1 MTGSAAPGRKRSD
14 TARRAILDAT
24 FRLLEQEGF
33 DRLSIE
39 GVASC
44 AGVGKTTIYRWWPGK
59 GVLAVEAFLDAV
71 TPAIAFTSTASAS
84 ADLLAQMRLLAE
96 IYRGPTGRFVREM
109 IGAGQS
115 DPGMRQAFIEG
126 FLAPR
131 RQAAREV
138 FRRGQAN
145 GEFRAELDPDVA
157 IDGVYGGLYYRL
169 LVSGGS
175 IDDGFVD
182 ELAKSALDG
191 ISRR

>member
-1 MTGSAAPGRKRSD
+1 MTGHAAPGRKRSD
-14 TARRAILDAT
+14 AARRAILDAT

-39 GVASC
+39 GVASL

-71 TPAIAFTSTASAS
+71 APAIAFPSTASAR
-84 ADLLAQMRLLAE
+84 ADLLSQMRLLAE

-115 DPGMRQAFIEG
+115 DPDMREAFIEG

-131 RQAAREV
+131 REAAREV

-145 GEFRAELDPDVA
+145 GEFRPGLDPDVA
-157 IDGVYGGLYYRL
+157 IDSVYGAIYYRL
-169 LVSGGS
+169 LVSSGS
-175 IDDGFVD
+175 IDDGFVE
-182 ELAKSALDG
+182 ELGKTALNG
-191 ISRR
+191 IALH